1 MPSFQ
6 QLKYLPQLLTLR
18 EKRLVRILLGIIL
31 ISLILVGINFYFTRL
46 EPVPGVG
53 GEYTEGLVGLPQF
66 INPILAPASTTDM
79 DISRLVFSGLL
90 RYDKNQRLIPDLAM
104 RYEISDDGKIYTFF
118 LRDNVLWHDEDSFTA
133 DDVIFT
139 IQAIQDSEWRSP
151 LLASF
156 RGVEVE
162 KIDDYTLKF
171 VLEKPF
177 APFLSLLT
185 FGIMPGHIW
194 ENIPPL
200 QANLTE
206 FNIKPIGSGP
216 FQFKSLTKD
225 RRGFIKSY
233 TLERFDK
240 YYREKPYLKRVT
252 FKFFLTS
259 EEAAEALE
267 TKKID
272 GLSYLPQD
280 IKNKLASYKNI
291 EIYTLHL
298 PHFTA
303 LFFNKNA
310 NEFLDSKA
318 IRTALAHSLD
328 KPRIISEVLANEG
341 EVINGPILAGQLGY
355 HSEIKKYQFNLE
367 LAGEI
372 LDEAEWVLDEDTK
385 IRQKDDQELAVKL
398 ATVDGSE
405 TEKAAKI
412 IQECWQ
418 FLGVKVELE
427 IFPKNEIQREIIK
440 PRAYQ
445 ILLYGMISGFD
456 PDPYSFWHS
465 SQREAPGLNLAGF
478 ANRDADHLL
487 EQARQTS
494 DKEKREELYIA
505 FQDIIAEE
513 LPAIFLYNPT
523 HSYLVDKKIKG
534 IDIKQIS
541 IPSDRFANIEEWY
554 IKTKR
559 MWKVEK
565 P

>member
-1 MPSFQ
+1 MPSLQ

-46 EPVPGVG
+46 ESVPGVG

-79 DISRLVFSGLL
+79 DMSRLVFSGLL
-90 RYDKNQRLIPDLAM
+90 RYDKNQRLIPDLAI
-104 RYEISDDGKIYTFF
+104 RYEISDDGKTYTFF

-139 IQAIQDSEWRSP
+139 IQAIQDPEWRSP

-156 RGVEVE
+156 RGVEAE

-185 FGIMPGHIW
+185 FGIMPSHIW

-200 QANLTE
+200 QSHLTE

-233 TLERFDK
+233 TLESFDK
-240 YYREKPYLKRVT
+240 YYRQKPYLKRVT
-252 FKFFLTS
+252 FKFFLNS

-280 IKNKLASYKNI
+280 IKNRLASYKNI
-291 EIYTLHL
+291 KIYTLHL

-303 LFFNKNA
+303 LFFNKKA

-318 IRTALAHSLD
+318 IRTALAQSLD
-328 KPRIISEVLANEG
+328 RQRIVSEVLANEG
-341 EVINGPILAGQLGY
+341 EVIDGPILAGQLG
-355 HSEIKKYQFNLE
+355 HHPE
-367 LAGEI
+367 
-372 LDEAEWVLDEDTK
+372 
-385 IRQKDDQELAVKL
+385 
-398 ATVDGSE
+398 
-405 TEKAAKI
+405 

-418 FLGVKVELE
+418 SLGIKVELE
-427 IFPKNEIQREIIK
+427 IIPKNEIQKETIK

-445 ILLYGMISGFD
+445 ILLYGVISGFD

-465 SQREAPGLNLAGF
+465 SQREVPGLNLAGF

-487 EQARQTS
+487 EQARQTN
-494 DKEKREELYIA
+494 DKEKRKELYIT

-513 LPAIFLYNPT
+513 LPVIFLYSPT

-559 MWKVEK
+559 RWKIEK